1 MSSLSVFAG
10 KTIVIK
16 IGGNSI
22 AEDPHFLPG
31 IAAQLRQLQTARISL
46 VLVHGGGPQ
55 IDAALRAA
63 GITPVKGA
71 DGRRLTDAASMD
83 VVARTMRIISL
94 SVAEALQQA
103 GCQAMI
109 PSQTPVIAQPLHE
122 DGDRTGRPVL
132 VEADMLREWLQSG
145 DVVLLNSVGHG
156 LDGLSYNINADD
168 YALAVAAGLRAER
181 LILATNVKGVWGADR
196 QPIPRLTPALAADL
210 IKQGVIA
217 GGMIPKVE
225 SALAAL
231 TAGVGGIAII
241 EGHQTDAL
249 TIALT
254 APQQIGTLLAA

>member
-1 MSSLSVFAG
+1 MSNLSAFAG
-10 KTIVIK
+10 KTVVIK

-22 AEDPHFLPG
+22 AEDPAFLPAM
-31 IAAQLRQLQTARISL
+31 AAQLRQLQTENLGI

-55 IDAALRAA
+55 IDVALRAA
-63 GITPVKGA
+63 GIAPVKGA
-71 DGRRLTDAASMD
+71 DGRRRTDATSMD

-94 SVAEALQQA
+94 SVTETLQQA
-103 GCQAMI
+103 GCQTMI
-109 PSQTPVIAQPLHE
+109 PSQTPVVAQPLWD

-132 VEADMLREWLQSG
+132 VEAELLQEGLQSG
-145 DVVLLNSVGHG
+145 AILVLNSVGHG

-168 YALAVAAGLRAER
+168 YALAVAAALQAER
-181 LILATNVKGVWGADR
+181 LILATNVMGVWGVDR
-196 QPIPRLTPALAADL
+196 QPIARLTPALANDL
-210 IKQGVIA
+210 IAQGVIA

-231 TAGVGGIAII
+231 AAGVGGIAII
-241 EGHQTDAL
+241 DGHQPNAL